1 MSTESSSRVQNAE
14 TTGLHS
20 GEPEESEGLE
30 GSEGP
35 EEDASPRELESALL
49 TLAMFGGLIVF
60 VVGCTM
66 LGWN

>member
-20 GEPEESEGLE
+20 GEPEESE
-30 GSEGP
+30 
-35 EEDASPRELESALL
+35 EDASPHELESALL
-49 TLAMFGGLIVF
+49 TLAMFGGLVVF